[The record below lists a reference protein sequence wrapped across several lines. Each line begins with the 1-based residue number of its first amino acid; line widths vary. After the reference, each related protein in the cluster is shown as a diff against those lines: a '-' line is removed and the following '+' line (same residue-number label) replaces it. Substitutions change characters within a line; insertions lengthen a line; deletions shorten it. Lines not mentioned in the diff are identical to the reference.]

1 MTVKKTP
8 SGAIVI
14 QCMDAR
20 LSFPHLFE
28 PQRDENGKNP
38 KYNGIFIMA
47 KDNPAI
53 AEITA
58 EIKRVAQ
65 EKWPQKHAEIL
76 QSLKAS
82 GKLCLR
88 NGDTKAQYEGF
99 EGNIYISASNKIPI
113 KVFNR
118 NGEMITEGCEG
129 SPYAG
134 CYVNVSVELW
144 VQDNQKFGKRINAS
158 LRAVQFVK
166 DGESFGGGSVATED
180 EFGDLGEGSQ
190 DEVPPE
196 AQGNAAD
203 SLV

>member
-1 MTVKKTP
+1 M
-8 SGAIVI
+8 AVI
-14 QCMDAR
+14 KILNAR

-28 PQRDENGKNP
+28 PQRDDNGKNP
-38 KYNGIFIMA
+38 KFNGLFIMA

-53 AEITA
+53 KTISD
-58 EIKRVAQ
+58 EIKAVAK
-65 EKWPQKHAEIL
+65 EKWPIKHEEIL
-76 QSLKAS
+76 KRLKAG

-88 NGDTKAQYEGF
+88 NGDTKANYEGF
-99 EGNIYISASNKIPI
+99 AGNIYISASNKTPI

-118 NGEMITEGCEG
+118 AGEMITEGCEG

-144 VQDNQKFGKRINAS
+144 PQDSQKFGQRINAS

-166 DGESFGGGSVATED
+166 DGESFGGGSVAADD

-190 DEVPPE
+190 DEVPPDATSE
-196 AQGNAAD
+196 ND

>member
-1 MTVKKTP
+1 MAVKKTP

-20 LSFPHLFE
+20 LSFPHLFD
-28 PQRDENGKNP
+28 PQRDDQGKNP

-53 AEITA
+53 KEISD
-58 EIKRVAQ
+58 EIKRVAK
-65 EKWPQKHAEIL
+65 EKWPQKHEEIL
-76 QSLKAS
+76 KRLKAG

-88 NGDTKAQYEGF
+88 NGDTKANYEGF
-99 EGNIYISASNKIPI
+99 EGNIYISASNKTPI

-118 NGEMITEGCEG
+118 AGEMITEGCEG

-144 VQDNQKFGKRINAS
+144 PQDSQKFGQRINAS

-166 DGESFGGGSVATED
+166 DGESFGGGSVATDD

-190 DEVPPE
+190 DEVPSDATSE
-196 AQGNAAD
+196 ND